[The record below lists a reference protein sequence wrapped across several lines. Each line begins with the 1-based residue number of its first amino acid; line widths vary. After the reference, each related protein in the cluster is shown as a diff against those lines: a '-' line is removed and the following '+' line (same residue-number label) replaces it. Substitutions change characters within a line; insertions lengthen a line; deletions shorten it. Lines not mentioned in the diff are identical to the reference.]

1 MSYSLSARRLKEAL
15 DDKGMKPQ
23 ELSNLSGVN
32 KSSLSQYINGSH
44 TPSNISAGK
53 MAKVL
58 GVSPL
63 WLMGFPDSTK
73 IDIEEIRTELIV
85 TRLEYMSIPL
95 DQKDKLEEYEK
106 KLNILEKRIKEGEEI
121 NDKSKY
127 AELDANLRHR
137 LEEKSKTPKVVH
149 LPSEILPST
158 EATNQALRLFQK
170 YQDAPENVRS
180 AIDALLGS
188 VPPQT

>member
-15 DDKGMKPQ
+15 YDKGMKPQ

-63 WLMGFPDSTK
+63 WLMGFPDATK
-73 IDIEEIRTELIV
+73 IDVEEIRTELII
-85 TRLEYMSIPL
+85 TRLEYISIPL
-95 DQKDKLEEYEK
+95 DQKDKLDEYEK
-106 KLNILEKRIKEGEEI
+106 KLEILEQRIKKSEDI

-127 AELDANLRHR
+127 AELDANFRQR
-137 LEEKSKTPKVVH
+137 TKEKSKEHKVVH

-158 EATNQALRLFQK
+158 EATKALEMYRLYEQAPPHIQAAVESLLK
-170 YQDAPENVRS
+170 GAPPH
-180 AIDALLGS
+180 A
-188 VPPQT
+188 